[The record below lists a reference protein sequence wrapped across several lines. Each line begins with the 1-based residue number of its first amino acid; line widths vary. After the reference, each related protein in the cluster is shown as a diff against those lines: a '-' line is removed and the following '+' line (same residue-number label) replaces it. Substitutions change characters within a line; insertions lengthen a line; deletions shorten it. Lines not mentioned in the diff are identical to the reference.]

1 MLCPMSVFEVLLKLA
16 NLWVRI
22 ALSSIL
28 PDRIRIKVWR
38 EILYL

>member
-1 MLCPMSVFEVLLKLA
+1 MSAFEVLLKLV
-16 NLWVRI
+16 NLGVRI

-28 PDRIRIKVWR
+28 PDRIKIKVWR